1 MGCCAGGHHFLHHSY
16 FRKFI
21 SHSVVG
27 GRSLVR
33 RLVARN
39 YSSSLQWAE
48 QLDIKR
54 KKSNFLFPF
63 RLKNLLLS
71 RLITS
76 LEIESKETLKS
87 YQTFTLHA
95 DFSSS
100 LGCVDWCLP
109 GHKTN
114 AKCHSSFFNTK
125 ITYLDKCIMFE
136 NYLNILIFASEASYV
151 NFQKTFGCTLLPL
164 VFFWILANSGLFT
177 V

>member
-95 DFSSS
+95 DFSSL

-125 ITYLDKCIMFE
+125 ITYLDKWQKRS
-136 NYLNILIFASEASYV
+136 LITNLWKFRAWPR
-151 NFQKTFGCTLLPL
+151 K
-164 VFFWILANSGLFT
+164 
-177 V
+177 